1 MFNIMRF
8 KYLFFAISLLV
19 IIPGIISLAL
29 FGLRPS
35 IDFTG
40 GTLLE
45 LQGPAL
51 KNQTD
56 IEKIKETIQHGQV
69 EVASIQP
76 TGSGTY
82 LFRTKAI
89 TPSQKDKI
97 LADIHKQLPGTK
109 DIRFETVGPT
119 VGKELTIKAVQSVA
133 LASVAIVLY
142 IAYAFRQVPKPYSP
156 WKFGIAAVVALLHDV
171 LVVVG
176 IFSILGHLF
185 AVEIDALFV
194 TALLTIIGFS
204 VHDTIVVFDR
214 IRENLQKY
222 SGKQNF
228 EQIVNESLLETLGRS
243 LTTSLTVLFTLLAL
257 ILFGGQSIRWF
268 VVALFV
274 GVFSG
279 TYSSIGENYGRR
291 NNRLDL
297 ISFNNEIEKTA

>member
-97 LADIHKQLPGTK
+97 LADINKQLPGTK

-279 TYSSIGENYGRR
+279 TYSSI
-291 NNRLDL
+291 
-297 ISFNNEIEKTA
+297 FNAAPLLVLWEKK

>member
-279 TYSSIGENYGRR
+279 TYSSI
-291 NNRLDL
+291 
-297 ISFNNEIEKTA
+297 FNAAPLLVLWEKK